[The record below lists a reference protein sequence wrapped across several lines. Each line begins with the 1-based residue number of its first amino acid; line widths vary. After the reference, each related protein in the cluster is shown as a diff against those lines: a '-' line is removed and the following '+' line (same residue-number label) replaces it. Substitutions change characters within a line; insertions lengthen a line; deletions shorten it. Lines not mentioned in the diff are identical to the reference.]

1 MVAAMENPALA
12 PALDGGA
19 CRHLAV
25 LLRSDEEFAPVV
37 ASFYSLGAKRGGWL
51 AHRALDV
58 EADRRAL
65 AGAGLDIRELESD
78 EQLVIERLDLDEP
91 PDRLPGR
98 VAAAF
103 EEALDRGLS
112 GLWTSHS
119 PVGAGTD
126 AYERALEIETAW
138 ERQFKDR
145 PVVTLCPYL
154 IGGLEGATTLGRM
167 TGLAEHHDG
176 ILVPTEDRLEL
187 FKPS

>member
-1 MVAAMENPALA
+1 MEHPALA
-12 PALDGGA
+12 PAIDGGA

-58 EADRRAL
+58 DADRNL
-65 AGAGLDIRELESD
+65 LSEAGLHVRDLESS
-78 EQLVIERLDLDEP
+78 EQMVIERLDLHEA

-98 VAAAF
+98 VASAF
-103 EEALDRGLS
+103 EKALARGLS

-119 PVGAGTD
+119 PVGADTD
-126 AYERALEIETAW
+126 AYERALAIETAW

-145 PVVTLCPYL
+145 PVVSLCPYL
-154 IGGLEGATTLGRM
+154 IDGLEGGATLGRM
-167 TGLAEHHDG
+167 TGLSEHHDG
-176 ILVPTEDRLEL
+176 ILVPSEERLEL
-187 FKPS
+187 FKTS

>member
-1 MVAAMENPALA
+1 MENPALA
-12 PALDGGA
+12 PAIDGGA

-58 EADRRAL
+58 DADRRAL
-65 AGAGLDIRELESD
+65 AGAGLDVTELESGD
-78 EQLVIERLDLDEP
+78 RLVIEQLNPDEP

-103 EEALDRGLS
+103 EDALGRGLS
-112 GLWTSHS
+112 GLWTSHT

-176 ILVPTEDRLEL
+176 ILVPSEERLEL